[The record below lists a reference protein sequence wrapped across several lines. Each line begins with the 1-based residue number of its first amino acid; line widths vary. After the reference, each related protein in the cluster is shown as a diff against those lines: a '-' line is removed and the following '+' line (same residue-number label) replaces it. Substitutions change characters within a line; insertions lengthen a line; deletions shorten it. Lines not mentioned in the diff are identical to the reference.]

1 MAKKFFREKGIDF
14 EEVDVAVDVQARKRM
29 VDQSGQLGV
38 PVIAVNG
45 DVVIGFDR
53 KRLEQLLGIK

>member
-14 EEVDVAVDVQARKRM
+14 EEFDVAIDVQARKRM

-38 PVIAVNG
+38 PVITVDG
-45 DVVIGFDR
+45 EVVVGFDQ
-53 KRLEQLLGIK
+53 KKLEELLSIK